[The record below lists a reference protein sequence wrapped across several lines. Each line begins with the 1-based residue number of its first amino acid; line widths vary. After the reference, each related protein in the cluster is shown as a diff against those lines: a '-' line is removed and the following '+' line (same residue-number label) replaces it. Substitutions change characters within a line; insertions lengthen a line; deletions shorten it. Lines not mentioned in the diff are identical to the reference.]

1 MTCWQVVAE
10 LILDTD
16 GVIAQNAPPRG
27 HIAGIQ
33 YPVQQGC
40 DL

>member
-16 GVIAQNAPPRG
+16 GVIAQARG

-33 YPVQQGC
+33 YPVQQDS

>member
-16 GVIAQNAPPRG
+16 GVIAQNAPAQG

-33 YPVQQGC
+33 YPVQQDC